1 MTKRPTRILI
11 DLGAIEHNYFKIRE
25 KVPLD
30 TRMLAVVKADAY
42 GHGAVEVSRTLEA
55 LGCDMLGVALCEEG
69 IELRNA
75 GICLPVIVLSG
86 VYKGQ
91 WKEIIEHNLTPV
103 LFDIDLAH
111 DLNDLSLRFNK
122 KVKIHVKID
131 TGMGRLGLLPY
142 EIAAFFKELNTL
154 RGIELEGVLSHFAEA
169 DEEDKEFSKEQI
181 KRFEEAIR
189 LIESSGINIP
199 MKHIANSAGIV
210 SLPSSGF
217 NLVRPGIMLYGSY
230 PAEDFKSR
238 IDLSPAMKLLTRI
251 EHLKSVPKGFPVSYG
266 RTFVTDRKS
275 LIATIPIGYGD
286 GYLRSFS
293 GKADVLVKGK
303 RAPVIG
309 RVCMDLTM
317 VDVTD
322 IPDVK
327 MGDDVVLMGK
337 DGNEEI
343 TAEELANYAGTIPY
357 EIYCSFNQRVPREYV
372 AGRQKLKVG
381 NEI

>member
-25 KVPLD
+25 MVPSD
-30 TRMLAVVKADAY
+30 TRILAVVKADAY
-42 GHGAVEVSRTLEA
+42 GHGAIEVSKTLEA

-69 IELRNA
+69 MELRNA
-75 GICLPVIVLSG
+75 GIRLPIVVLSG

-91 WKEIIEHNLTPV
+91 LEAVVEYSLTPV
-103 LFDIDLAH
+103 LFDIELAH
-111 DLNDLSLRFNK
+111 DLNNTALQLNK
-122 KVKIHVKID
+122 KIKVHIKID
-131 TGMGRLGLLPY
+131 TGMGRLGLLEH
-142 EIAAFFKELNTL
+142 EIPAFFDKL
-154 RGIELEGVLSHFAEA
+154 RKLHNIELEGVLSHFAEA
-169 DEEDKEFSKEQI
+169 DEEDKGFSEEQI
-181 KRFEEAIR
+181 RRFREAIGK
-189 LIESSGINIP
+189 IESSGTNIP
-199 MKHIANSAGIV
+199 MKHMANSAGIV
-210 SLPSSGF
+210 SLPSSWF

-230 PAEDFKSR
+230 PAEDFKSK
-238 IDLSPAMKLLTRI
+238 IDLLPAMNLSTRI
-251 EHLKSVPKGFPVSYG
+251 EHLKSVPKGFSVSYG
-266 RTFVTDRKS
+266 RTFVTNRRS

-327 MGDDVVLMGK
+327 VGDGVVLLGK
-337 DGNEEI
+337 DNNEEI

-357 EIYCSFNQRVPREYV
+357 EIYCTINQRVPRKYV
-372 AGRQKLKVG
+372 VRSQKLKVG
-381 NEI
+381 NES